1 MNDVATVQPPIKRG
15 EMTLETL
22 DKQTAGAVEVSAVAG
37 GVSFASALEVMEF
50 SKLMA
55 LADKAVPK
63 HLRKNPG
70 ACLAV
75 VFQAVEWRMSPFAV
89 ANKSYEVNDRI
100 AYESQLIHAVIEAR
114 APLQKRLEC
123 KYEGELVYS
132 EVEREDEETKE
143 KFKVSVL
150 NRLKSTRKCVVTGY
164 FTSGDVREY
173 ESPEF
178 RNIKVKNSPLWD
190 ADPDQQLWYYA
201 SRSWARKWCPDV
213 LMGIYSREE
222 LLENSALGRE
232 EEPAPAGSGLHARLS
247 GTELSD
253 EGHKPGHVESE
264 LAHVAAGAGAIID
277 AKAETATDTA
287 HAEGDDKKGGKSKKK
302 TKAAD
307 APQQANA
314 EPTTPKNPSQYAT
327 YAGEWIAASTDL
339 AETNK
344 RWDSERALR
353 NNCGVTFED
362 RQPVEAKL
370 IERREQ
376 LEKKE

>member
-1 MNDVATVQPPIKRG
+1 MNEVVTAQPPVKRG
-15 EMTLETL
+15 EMTLDHL
-22 DKQTAGAVEVSAVAG
+22 DKQTAGAVSVSAVAG

-123 KYEGELVYS
+123 KYEGELFYS
-132 EVEREDEETKE
+132 EIEREDEETKE

-150 NRLKSTRKCVVTGY
+150 NRLKSTRKCIVTGY
-164 FTSGDVREY
+164 FTSGDIRHY

-222 LLENSALGRE
+222 LLENAALGRE
-232 EEPAPAGSGLHARLS
+232 EEPSPAGSGLQARLA
-247 GTELSD
+247 GTVSSD
-253 EGHKPGHVESE
+253 EGHKPGHVDSE
-264 LAHVAAGAGAIID
+264 LDHVAAGAGIVD
-277 AKAETATDTA
+277 LKAEKPATETVQ
-287 HAEGDDKKGGKSKKK
+287 AETEKGGKGKKK

-307 APQQANA
+307 APPPQTAG
-314 EPTTPKNPSQYAT
+314 EPTLPKNPAQYAA
-327 YAGEWIAASTDL
+327 YAIEWIAASTDL
-339 AETNK
+339 AEMNK
-344 RWDSERALR
+344 RWDTERALR

-362 RQPVEAKL
+362 RQPVEVKL

-376 LEKKE
+376 LEKKP